1 MNKIQQTIIFSGEGC
16 GSSEDITNKQPSLNA
31 DTKPLEIIS
40 KYEDLTSVNVQAAT
54 CDSNIAFASFE
65 TDYEGFSFSECE
77 LCKNACIKTLSLSG
91 TDEYPQ
97 TLSKNVT
104 ISATLAKPVSSDCF
118 IKVKLEGSN
127 LDSSQIE
134 DTLYT
139 YLKATSGE
147 KFLGLRTV
155 NLSNGTWK
163 ATANYNEETSDSA

>member
-16 GSSEDITNKQPSLNA
+16 GPSEDITNKQPSLNA

-40 KYEDLTSVNVQAAT
+40 KYENLTNVEVQAAT

-65 TDYEGFSFSECE
+65 EDYEGFSFSDCE

-97 TLSKNVT
+97 TLSQDVAVFG
-104 ISATLAKPVSSDCF
+104 SLVKPVSSDCF

-127 LDSSQIE
+127 LGSSQVE

-139 YLKATSGE
+139 YLKATAGE
-147 KFLGLRTV
+147 KFLGSRTV

-163 ATANYNEETSDSA
+163 ATANYKEETSNSA

>member
-31 DTKPLEIIS
+31 DTKPLDIIS
-40 KYEDLTSVNVQAAT
+40 KYEDLNPISVQAAT
-54 CDSNIAFASFE
+54 CDSNVAFASFE

-91 TDEYPQ
+91 TDEYCQ

-104 ISATLAKPVSSDCF
+104 ISAALAKPASSDCF

-139 YLKATSGE
+139 YLKATEGE

-163 ATANYNEETSDSA
+163 ATANYNEETSNSA